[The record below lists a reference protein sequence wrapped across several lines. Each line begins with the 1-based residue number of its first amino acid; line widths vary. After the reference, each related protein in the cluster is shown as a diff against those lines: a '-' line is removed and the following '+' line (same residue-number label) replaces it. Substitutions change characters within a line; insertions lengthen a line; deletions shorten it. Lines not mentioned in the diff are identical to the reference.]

1 MAGTLADQAALAN
14 TNAFI
19 DNVRVA
25 ILSRSKKIL
34 DNTAG
39 RETEA
44 GKLQRQLAIIHSAI
58 SSGLGGLERQ
68 VAWLVATM
76 DNSISSGSP
85 ALPADNDLQ
94 NAVNTQL
101 ARLWE

>member
-1 MAGTLADQAALAN
+1 MAGTLADQATPAN
-14 TNAFI
+14 TNAFR
-19 DNVRVA
+19 DNIRVA
-25 ILSRSKKIL
+25 ILNRAKKIL

-44 GKLQRQLAIIHSAI
+44 GKLNRQLSLIHSAA
-58 SSGLGGLERQ
+58 SGGAESLSIQ

-76 DNSISSGSP
+76 DTSIAAGSP
-85 ALPADNDLQ
+85 ALPSDTDLQ